1 MKKEKTQQVD
11 DGHFMRATALIVT
24 LFQESS
30 TFFTAVVFILV
41 GMSFKGLLGVLTVL
55 KKKKQLCNETTIT
68 ALTFAFFSPRS
79 GIRSRVVSRA
89 RTVCWVLITILLRR
103 RELASFFSAGAM
115 MRVSSC
121 GTESRCS
128 RLHLHLNEVANFR
141 KGTMFFLF
149 YSLFLSPSAVF

>member
-55 KKKKQLCNETTIT
+55 KKKKNSS
-68 ALTFAFFSPRS
+68 ALKPQS
-79 GIRSRVVSRA
+79 
-89 RTVCWVLITILLRR
+89 
-103 RELASFFSAGAM
+103 
-115 MRVSSC
+115 
-121 GTESRCS
+121 
-128 RLHLHLNEVANFR
+128 LH
-141 KGTMFFLF
+141 
-149 YSLFLSPSAVF
+149 